1 MRHDSVGRPR
11 SSSRDILEDAALELF
26 IEQGYAA
33 TTIEQITQRAGVG
46 RTTFFNYFES
56 KSDLLWLE
64 VDAGID
70 RMIDELRL
78 VPQGIPPVAAI
89 REVVLRV
96 AGEFG
101 VDRVPLAFTQG
112 ELIGSEAEATAS
124 GLTRFSRRADVL
136 AGFLAPRF
144 GTRRGDLVILA
155 AANALAGAI
164 SAAWEVWAHDGISR
178 RPLTEYVAEAFDLVV
193 VGLERSLPPLVRV
206 DRS

>member
-11 SSSRDILEDAALELF
+11 SSSRGILEDAALELF

-70 RMIDELRL
+70 RVIDELRL
-78 VPQGIPPVAAI
+78 VPQGVPAVAAV
-89 REVVLRV
+89 RDVMLRV
-96 AGEFG
+96 AAEFG
-101 VDRVPLAFTQG
+101 VDRVPLALTQS
-112 ELIGSEAEATAS
+112 EVMGSEAEAVAS
-124 GLTRFSRRADVL
+124 GLTRFARRADVL

-144 GTRRGDLVILA
+144 GLRRSDLVILA

-164 SAAWEVWAHDGISR
+164 SAAWEVWAHDGIAR
-178 RPLTEYVAEAFDLVV
+178 RPLTDYVAEAFDLVV
-193 VGLERSLPPLVRV
+193 IGLERSLPR
-206 DRS
+206 

>member
-11 SSSRDILEDAALELF
+11 SSSRGILEDAALELF

-64 VDAGID
+64 VDAGLD
-70 RMIDELRL
+70 RVIDELHL
-78 VPQGIPPVAAI
+78 VPQGVPAFAAV
-89 REVVLRV
+89 REVMLRV
-96 AGEFG
+96 AAEFG
-101 VDRVPLAFTQG
+101 VDRVPLALTQG
-112 ELIGSEAEATAS
+112 EVMGSEGEAAAS
-124 GLTRFSRRADVL
+124 GLTRFARRADVL

-144 GTRRGDLVILA
+144 DARRGDLVILA

-164 SAAWEVWAHDGISR
+164 SAAWEVWAHDGIAR
-178 RPLTEYVAEAFDLVV
+178 QPLTEYVAEAFDLVV
-193 VGLERSLPPLVRV
+193 TGLERSLPR
-206 DRS
+206 